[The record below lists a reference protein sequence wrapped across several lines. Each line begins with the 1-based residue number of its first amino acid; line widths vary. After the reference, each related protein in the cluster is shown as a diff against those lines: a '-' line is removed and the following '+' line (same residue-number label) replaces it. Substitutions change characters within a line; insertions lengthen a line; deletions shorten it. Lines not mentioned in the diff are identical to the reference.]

1 MLQNN
6 NRRRPAV
13 SQKPLSRYATALGRD
28 VHYMEWGSATSP
40 ALVMWHGFA
49 RTGRDFEYS
58 AEALADRWHIICPDT
73 IGCGLSEWSP
83 APDKEY
89 SVHHYAQLAASL
101 LDALGIDR
109 CRWVGT
115 SMGGHVGM
123 IAASG
128 LLKGRITRMVLNDV
142 GPDTPGSEMK
152 RIADYMS
159 KPPIFNKVKEAE
171 RFMST
176 QYAAMGF
183 MTDEQWL
190 WRAETSVRRLP
201 DGRVTPH
208 YDPAMVLQFTHYPDD
223 YEQWAAYDS
232 IDIPVLCLRGEQ
244 SDLLLADTA
253 DEMRR
258 RGPRAVVV
266 TIPGCGHAP
275 ALNVPEQIGLVE
287 RFLAADA
294 TTNTK

>member
-1 MLQNN
+1 
-6 NRRRPAV
+6 V

-58 AEALADRWHIICPDT
+58 AEALADHWHIICPDT

-201 DGRVTPH
+201 DGRWTLH
-208 YDPAMVLQFTHYPDD
+208 YDPRITAELVSRPPDFNLWKE
-223 YEQWAAYDS
+223 YEGVDC
-232 IDIPVLCLRGEQ
+232 PVLVLRGANSKVLTEE
-244 SDLLLADTA
+244 TA
-253 DEMRR
+253 RNMTQ
-258 RGPRAVVV
+258 RGPKARVE
-266 TIPGCGHAP
+266 ILPDCGHPP
-275 ALNVPEQIGLVE
+275 ALNTPERVKMIHDFISG
-287 RFLAADA
+287 
-294 TTNTK
+294 

>member
-1 MLQNN
+1 M
-6 NRRRPAV
+6 

-89 SVHHYAQLAASL
+89 NVHHYAQLAASL

-109 CRWVGT
+109 CKWVGT

-171 RFMST
+171 HFMST

-201 DGRVTPH
+201 DGRWTLH
-208 YDPAMVLQFTHYPDD
+208 YDPRITAELVNRPPDFNLWKE
-223 YEQWAAYDS
+223 YEGVDC
-232 IDIPVLCLRGEQ
+232 PVLVLRGANSKVLTEE
-244 SDLLLADTA
+244 TA
-253 DEMRR
+253 RNMTL
-258 RGPRAVVV
+258 RGPKAK
-266 TIPGCGHAP
+266 IAILPDCGHPP
-275 ALNVPEQIGLVE
+275 ALNTPERVKLIQDFISG
-287 RFLAADA
+287 
-294 TTNTK
+294 